1 MRVPGWIIAIRDIG
15 VGGQDYATVRRLR
28 TINVCAFL
36 AAAVTFLYSL
46 AYVAYDWWH
55 FRYEIAFLLVVS
67 ASYPSVFLF
76 TRRTLAG
83 AGMWT
88 LVLLAVA
95 HLATI
100 SWLLGPASGALNY
113 LLITPFILSLL
124 IREGDRV
131 SVWPIALLVAG
142 LFAFVTLGGNRGS
155 VGTLPEAFQRALFVV
170 NVAGAVLLA
179 SGIGLFFRW
188 LIQKAEA
195 ELAAEQARSDRL
207 LRAILPGPIA
217 ERLKDDDAEVV
228 ARRYPEATA
237 VFADIVGFT
246 RRSAEVEPDRI
257 VAELNRIYGFIDELA
272 QTRGIEKIK
281 TIGDAYFAVAGVPE
295 PVPDHAER
303 VADFALDLQAAA
315 RDWGSEIW
323 PKLTFRTVIH
333 AGPVVAGVI
342 GRTKF
347 AYDVWGDTINT
358 AARLEEQCPAGEI
371 LISEIAAAA
380 LPPRFVTEDLGSLDL
395 RDRGRIGV
403 RRLIAGSQT
412 AIPGR

>member
-1 MRVPGWIIAIRDIG
+1 MVKAPAWITAIRDVG
-15 VGGQDYATVRRLR
+15 VRDQDIATSRRLR

-36 AAAVTFLYSL
+36 AASITF
-46 AYVAYDWWH
+46 AYGLSYVVYDWWH
-55 FRYEIAFLLVVS
+55 FRYEIAFLLVAS
-67 ASYPSVFLF
+67 AAYPSVFLF
-76 TRRTLAG
+76 TRRGQAG

-100 SWLLGPASGALNY
+100 AWLLGPASGALNY

-131 SVWPIALLVAG
+131 SVWPIALVVSG

-155 VGTLPEAFQRALFVV
+155 VGSLPEEFQRALFIV
-170 NVAGAVLLA
+170 NVFGAVLLA

-188 LIQKAEA
+188 LIQKAESELEA
-195 ELAAEQARSDRL
+195 ERARSDRL
-207 LRAILPGPIA
+207 LRAILPDPVA
-217 ERLKDDDAEVV
+217 ERLKSDDSDVV

-246 RRSAEVEPDRI
+246 RRSAEIDADRI
-257 VAELNRIYGFIDELA
+257 VAELNRIYGRIDALA
-272 QTRGIEKIK
+272 EARGIEKIK

-295 PVPDHAER
+295 PVADHAER
-303 VADFALDLQAAA
+303 VADFALDLRAAA
-315 RDWGSEIW
+315 RDWRSEIW
-323 PKLTFRTVIH
+323 PTLRFRTVIH

-358 AARLEEQCPAGEI
+358 AARLEEHCPPGEI
-371 LISEIAAAA
+371 LISAAAAAA
-380 LPPRFVTEDLGSLDL
+380 LPLRFSTEDLGTLDL
-395 RDRGRIGV
+395 RDRGQIGV
-403 RRLIAGSQT
+403 RRLVSA
-412 AIPGR
+412 APD